1 MAGRGAWRLRLCSD
15 DVPHSGTFN
24 PSRTC
29 SRSSST
35 TTALQSADASLLP
48 GRRWR
53 RRRRRTCVRRRA
65 RWRAPPWGTQRRTR
79 HRRMTTVSST
89 SSFRRR
95 RRRRL
100 LGIKMTWPR
109 HHIRRRLRRAARCV
123 GAIAAAPAEHACTQR
138 HRSVLLHARA
148 RARHPSLGAA
158 VRAPTGPAWSP
169 SSSPPQRERVKAR
182 GERSAPVVGKWR
194 ECCEQICR
202 PRAPHASVGRSAGMS
217 WQD

>member
-1 MAGRGAWRLRLCSD
+1 MRPCSVVRASRSTDSAAAGALPCIAPTLPCYRERRGGDGDDGGIEPVCT
-15 DVPHSGTFN
+15 DVPDG
-24 PSRTC
+24 
-29 SRSSST
+29 
-35 TTALQSADASLLP
+35 
-48 GRRWR
+48 
-53 RRRRRTCVRRRA
+53 
-65 RWRAPPWGTQRRTR
+65 APPPRGTQRRTR

-95 RRRRL
+95 
-100 LGIKMTWPR
+100 
-109 HHIRRRLRRAARCV
+109 CV
-123 GAIAAAPAEHACTQR
+123 DAIAAAPAEHASTQR

-182 GERSAPVVGKWR
+182 GERSAPVDGKWK